1 MIPVRKPTVQRQ
13 ISIFDVE
20 ILLALAVLG
29 RHGLVEVKGHQPPRL
44 AEGHAGIL
52 PERMGLDVGVAG
64 VTRALKQMTD
74 ESY

>member
-29 RHGLVEVKGHQPPRL
+29 RHGLVEVEGHQPPRL
-44 AEGHAGIL
+44 AEGYAGIL
-52 PERMGLDVGVAG
+52 PERMGFDVGVTG
-64 VTRALKQMTD
+64 VTGALKQITD